1 MQGVL
6 IYITG
11 LSGSG
16 KTTLAKQVVKIIETK
31 YKKKPI
37 FLDGDVLRECVVNN
51 DYSIQG
57 RFNMASYYVK
67 VAKILVEQGFIVVLS
82 TISMFH
88 KVRAFNRD
96 NFENYLEVYLE
107 VSEQIRKE
115 RDPKNFYKNNILD
128 MAGLNQSVEL
138 PQNSDLVLKDNFSIK
153 IACEKILEKLKKLN
167 IGIAL

>member
-88 KVRAFNRD
+88 KVRAFNRE
-96 NFENYLEVYLE
+96 NFKNYLEVYLD

-153 IACEKILEKLKKLN
+153 IACEKILEKLN